1 MEPMIAR
8 IILPNF
14 GGAFHVWSIT
24 MTFFQGTLFL
34 GYAYCHY
41 VAKSIGKFHF
51 IFVLLALIWI
61 PLHTIFPTSSEISPG
76 HLVLKLIVNYSIPF
90 GVLATTSVI
99 AQSWFSYQNKNR
111 KSPYQLYVSSN
122 AGSLVALI
130 SYITI
135 FEPMIGL
142 QSQKII
148 WFGGFLF
155 YVILA
160 WKCQNQ
166 LKDNNE
172 H

>member
-1 MEPMIAR
+1 MLHLFVFMGSFLLFTMEPMIAR

-99 AQSWFSYQNKNR
+99 AQS
-111 KSPYQLYVSSN
+111 
-122 AGSLVALI
+122 
-130 SYITI
+130 
-135 FEPMIGL
+135 
-142 QSQKII
+142 
-148 WFGGFLF
+148 
-155 YVILA
+155 
-160 WKCQNQ
+160 
-166 LKDNNE
+166 
-172 H
+172 